1 MKYNWKELEKEFI
14 LSDYKTVSSF
24 LKSKSIDN
32 RSGSVKKATKGWKE
46 KKAQKE
52 HKKCTKIIEK
62 VIEKEAEKEATEK
75 VQINDVANK
84 LLQKIYEATNQLNM
98 SSDMFGKVH
107 ENEIINGSDIK
118 KLTSALK
125 DLADITKD
133 NKENEQNKTP
143 EIKISVIDNS
153 NLESELWRD
162 FNVNKQ

>member
-1 MKYNWKELEKEFI
+1 MKYDWNKLEKEFI

-24 LKSKSIDN
+24 LKAKGIN
-32 RSGSVKKATKGWKE
+32 RTGAVNKQVKNWKE
-46 KKAQKE
+46 KRAKKEQKKS
-52 HKKCTKIIEK
+52 KKTVEKI
-62 VIEKEAEKEATEK
+62 IEKEAEKEARKK
-75 VQINDVANK
+75 VKVDDVANN
-84 LLQKIYEATNQLNM
+84 LLQKIYEATNQLNKNT
-98 SSDMFGKVH
+98 DMFGKVYT
-107 ENEIINGSDIK
+107 NEIINRADIK

>member
-1 MKYNWKELEKEFI
+1 MKYDWNELEKEFI
-14 LSDYKTVSSF
+14 LSNYKTVSSF

-52 HKKCTKIIEK
+52 HKKGTKIIEK
-62 VIEKEAEKEATEK
+62 TIEKEAEKEARK
-75 VQINDVANK
+75 NVKINDVATK

-98 SSDMFGKVH
+98 NSDMFGKVH
-107 ENEIINGSDIK
+107 ENEIINR
-118 KLTSALK
+118 
-125 DLADITKD
+125 ADITKD
-133 NKENEQNKTP
+133 NKENEQIKTP

-162 FNVNKQ
+162 FDDNKQ

>member
-14 LSDYKTVSSF
+14 LSNYKTVSSF
-24 LKSKSIDN
+24 LKSKSIDS

-52 HKKCTKIIEK
+52 HKKSTKIIEK
-62 VIEKEAEKEATEK
+62 TIEKEAEKEARKK
-75 VQINDVANK
+75 VKVDDVANN
-84 LLQKIYEATNQLNM
+84 LLQKIYEATNQLNKNT
-98 SSDMFGKVH
+98 DMFGQVH
-107 ENEIINGSDIK
+107 ENEIINRADIK

-125 DLADITKD
+125 DLADITKG